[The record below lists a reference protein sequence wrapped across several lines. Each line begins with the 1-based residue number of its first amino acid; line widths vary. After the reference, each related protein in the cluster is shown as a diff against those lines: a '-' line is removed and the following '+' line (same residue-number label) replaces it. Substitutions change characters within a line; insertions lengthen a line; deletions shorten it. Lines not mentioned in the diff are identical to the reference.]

1 MNSIGVHRSV
11 AVCVSLLALTIG
23 PSMRAA
29 DCAPNTLSP
38 QAANRRLEE
47 LGKSAQVEMAQRRFA
62 DASRHLKEASC
73 LAPNDARIFYS
84 LGSAQAASGDFL
96 SARKSLAMADRLQP
110 ANPLPLVMLV
120 RVNASMNDVDSL
132 KATLSEA
139 AVRFATN
146 SDLHATLAQFLLQN
160 KLFDLALAEALRSH
174 RAGGATA
181 QSVMDLAVLENTVGA
196 YDDAIRNAV
205 SIENQTD
212 LPATVRASA
221 AGIAGLSYESAGQ
234 PELAISHLRQAIQL
248 DPSQE
253 NSYLALAFLL
263 EKTQQYAEAADV
275 LEQGRAKLPRSTLL
289 LLPLG
294 SDLVLAEK
302 YPAGIDVLQELLH
315 KTPDEYEAYLKLA
328 DAFRKTGANDR
339 EVQILIDLENRKA
352 DYPNIHLLL
361 ARALLNLEPIDYAK
375 TLDELLLAEKRSP
388 LDAEILY
395 LRGRI
400 YVATNRSD
408 EAVIALRR
416 AIELGPMDPAPYYQ
430 LGRLYEK
437 LGQPQMAKDTFAR
450 MQYLKSNTIQ

>member
-1 MNSIGVHRSV
+1 MH
-11 AVCVSLLALTIG
+11 
-23 PSMRAA
+23 AA
-29 DCAPNTLSP
+29 DCALNTLSP

-62 DASRHLKEASC
+62 EASRHLKEAAC

-84 LGSAQAASGDFL
+84 LGSAQAASGEFL

-132 KATLSEA
+132 KATLSET

-174 RAGGATA
+174 KAGGATA

-221 AGIAGLSYESAGQ
+221 AGIAGLSYESARQ
-234 PELAISHLRQAIQL
+234 PELAISHLRQAVQL

-275 LEQGRAKLPRSTLL
+275 LEKGRAKLPRSTLL

-294 SDLVLAEK
+294 SDLILAEK
-302 YPAGIDVLQELLH
+302 YAAGIDVLQELVH
-315 KTPDEYEAYLKLA
+315 KTPNEYESYLKLA
-328 DAFRKTGANDR
+328 DAFRETGANDR
-339 EVQILIDLENRKA
+339 EVQILISLENRKA

-375 TLDELLLAEKRSP
+375 TLDELALAEQRSP
-388 LDAEILY
+388 LDAEIFY

-400 YVATNRSD
+400 YVATNQSD
-408 EAVIALRR
+408 EAVIGLRR
-416 AIELGPMDPAPYYQ
+416 AIELGPMDPRPYYQ

-437 LGQPQMAKDTFAR
+437 LGQTQMAKDTFAR
-450 MQYLKSNTIQ
+450 MQYLKSNTTQ